1 MFVCR
6 SEPVYMKIRE
16 DNVKLLWG
24 CLLQGSSRRM
34 TGEVTSAD
42 TYWPIHYDG
51 LGAEVYGKVS
61 TSKVTLQLRP
71 HLQPDKPIVTANKTI
86 LILQVA
92 TGAVDLID
100 QDQALITLQTHSVP
114 LLSSGLR
121 S

>member
-1 MFVCR
+1 
-6 SEPVYMKIRE
+6 
-16 DNVKLLWG
+16 
-24 CLLQGSSRRM
+24 M

-42 TYWPIHYDG
+42 TYWPIHYGG
-51 LGAEVYGKVS
+51 LGAEGSGKVS

-114 LLSSGLR
+114 MLSAGLR